1 MSHSL
6 LATRRFAPLFWRQ
19 FFAAFN
25 DNFLKNALV
34 LLILAQVGGA
44 KGASLVTLAGA
55 IFIAPFFLLSGIAGE
70 MADKFDKARI
80 ARVLSLAEIG
90 VAGLSAA
97 GFYFEHVPTLFAAL
111 LLFGVTGALFGPV
124 KYGILPDQL
133 TREELP
139 AGNAL
144 VETATFFAILS
155 GTIAGGLAM
164 QSHGQPFGALAFVCG
179 VMAVALASYVAAWF
193 IPSTAPGAAG
203 LAIDPNI
210 VRSTFRLLKALRAA
224 PPLARLTTVTSLFWL
239 FGSIGMSL
247 MPPLVTQSLHGGES
261 VVTLHLAIFAV
272 AIGLGSGL
280 AAFLLKGRIVLLPA
294 VVGALVIAAAS
305 LDLGL
310 AELQRAADAGVSSP
324 GLADLDIGPYF
335 AEPGALHAAIDLAF
349 IALAGGLMIV
359 PSFAAIQA
367 QSPADQRARTVAAVN
382 VHNAAFMALGGAGVA
397 WLQSKG
403 VTLAEL
409 FLGMG
414 AVAFLSA
421 VWIRKTVVT
430 NPLLD
435 LLSIF
440 FRAFYRL
447 EVKGLENLDK
457 AGENPI
463 VALNHVSFLD
473 AAAILSLMPKE
484 PVFAIDSGI
493 SKRWWVK
500 PFLHFTRA
508 IPLDPAKPMGTRT
521 LVNAVKAGDPLV
533 IFPEGRLTVTGS
545 LMKVYDG
552 AGLIAEKSGALVV
565 PVKIDGPEQTMFS
578 RLTREQA
585 RRRFFPKFTLTILEP
600 VRLSVDEALKGKAR
614 RMAAGAAL
622 YQIMSDL
629 VFRTTKTDETIFEA
643 VVHAAE
649 KHGLSRVALEDPL
662 TGMLTYRKILVT
674 TRALAARI
682 AQIGAPG
689 DAVGVMLPNA
699 NAAGVAFLATISAG
713 RVPAM
718 INFTAGAANIL
729 SGCEAARVTT
739 IVTSKAFI
747 EKGKLDRLAAALSEK
762 VALVYLEDMG
772 ARIGLFDK
780 LSAGLRF
787 RKPVVPRKADDMA
800 AVLFTS
806 GSEGAPKGVALSHR
820 NMLAN
825 AAQAAARIDFGRKDK
840 VFNVLPVFHSFG
852 LTIGFML
859 PLISGVPVYFYPSP
873 LHYRI
878 VPEMIYGTNATIFFG
893 TDTFLAGYA
902 RSAHPY
908 DFRSIRYVVA
918 GAEPVKQSTREV
930 WCEKFGI
937 RILEGYGVTETAP
950 VLALNTPMFNKF
962 GTVGRLMP
970 GVEHRLERV
979 PGVEEGGR
987 LLVRGPNV
995 MMGYLKA
1002 DRPGELQPP
1011 PGGWYDTGDIVTID
1025 AEGFVTIKGRA
1036 KRFAKVGGEMV
1047 SLAAVEELAA
1057 ELWPAALSA
1066 AATEVDPRKGERIV
1080 LVTQQKDATRAGF
1093 LAYAKSKGASDVSIP
1108 AEIVCVERVPL
1119 LGSGKID
1126 FSAVT
1131 KLVRDRNRYLG
1142 GGPRQ
1147 PNGVLGRIDGGGA
1160 SSVA

>member
-1 MSHSL
+1 MSQSL

-34 LLILAQVGGA
+34 LLVLAQFGGA
-44 KGASLVTLAGA
+44 EGASLVTLAGA
-55 IFIAPFFLLSGIAGE
+55 IFIAPFFLLSGLAGE

-80 ARVLSLAEIG
+80 ARALSLAEIG
-90 VAGLSAA
+90 VAGVSAA
-97 GFYFEHVPTLFAAL
+97 GFYFEHAPTLFAAL
-111 LLFGVTGALFGPV
+111 LLFGITGALFGPV
-124 KYGILPDQL
+124 KYGILPDHL

-144 VETATFFAILS
+144 VESATFFAILS

-164 QSHGQPFGALAFVCG
+164 QAHDARFGALAFVGG
-179 VMAVALASYVAAWF
+179 VMAVALASYAAAWF
-193 IPSTAPGAAG
+193 IPSTQRGAAD
-203 LAIDPNI
+203 LRIDVNI
-210 VRSTFRLLKALRAA
+210 LRSTFRLLKALWAS

-239 FGSIGMSL
+239 FGSIAMSL

-272 AIGLGSGL
+272 AIGAGSGL

-294 VVGALVIAAAS
+294 VFGALVIAAAS
-305 LDLGL
+305 VDLGL
-310 AELQRAADAGVSSP
+310 AELWRTAGSASSN
-324 GLADLDIGPYF
+324 LDIAAYF
-335 AEPGALHAAIDLAF
+335 AEPGTLRAAIDLALL
-349 IALAGGLMIV
+349 ALAGGLMIV

-382 VHNAAFMALGGAGVA
+382 VHNAAYMALGGAGVA

-414 AVAFLSA
+414 AIAFLSA
-421 VWIRKTVVT
+421 VWIRKTIVK

-447 EVKGLENLDK
+447 EVRGIENFDR
-457 AGENPI
+457 AGPNPI

-473 AAAILSLMPKE
+473 AAAILSVMPKA

-521 LVNAVKAGDPLV
+521 LVHAVKAGDPLV

-565 PVKIDGPEQTMFS
+565 PVKIDGPEQTLFS

-585 RRRFFPKFTLTILEP
+585 RRRFFPKFTLTVLEP
-600 VRLSVDEALKGKAR
+600 VRLTVDEALKGKAR

-629 VFRTTKTDETIFEA
+629 VFRTTKVDETIFEA
-643 VVHAAE
+643 VARAAE

-662 TGMLTYRKILVT
+662 TGKLTYRKILIA
-674 TRALAARI
+674 TRALAERI
-682 AQIGAPG
+682 ARIGAPG
-689 DAVGVMLPNA
+689 DAIGVMLPNA

-718 INFTAGAANIL
+718 VNFTAGATNIL

-739 IVTSKAFI
+739 ILTSKAFI
-747 EKGKLDRLAAALSEK
+747 EKGKLDKLAAALSEK
-762 VALVYLEDMG
+762 VTLVYLEDLG

-780 LSAGLRF
+780 LAAMLRAQ
-787 RKPVVPRKADDMA
+787 KPVVPRRPDDMA

-825 AAQAAARIDFGRKDK
+825 AAQAAARIDFGRQDK

-852 LTIGFML
+852 LTIGYML

-893 TDTFLAGYA
+893 TDTFLSGYA

-930 WCEKFGI
+930 WCEKFGV

-1002 DRPGELQPP
+1002 DRPGEVQPP
-1011 PGGWYDTGDIVTID
+1011 QGGWYDTGDIVTID

-1047 SLAAVEELAA
+1047 SLAAVEQLAA
-1057 ELWPAALSA
+1057 ELWAGVVSA
-1066 AATEVDPRKGERIV
+1066 AATEIDPRKGERIV
-1080 LVTQQKDATRAGF
+1080 LVIQRKDASRAEF

-1131 KLVRDRNRYLG
+1131 KLVRDRNRYLA
-1142 GGPRQ
+1142 GGPRL
-1147 PNGVLGRIDGGGA
+1147 PNGVLGRIDGGAA
-1160 SSVA
+1160 SSL